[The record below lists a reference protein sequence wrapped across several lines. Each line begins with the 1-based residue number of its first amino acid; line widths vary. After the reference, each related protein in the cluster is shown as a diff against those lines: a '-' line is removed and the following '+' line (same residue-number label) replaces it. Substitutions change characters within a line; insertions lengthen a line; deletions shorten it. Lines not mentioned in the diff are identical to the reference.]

1 MEARIKHI
9 KKKDLNS
16 PPSPVEAP
24 DTANARESSKIV
36 KSWVK
41 EFQEDRRDGNEP
53 LGTFDGLFGDSKA

>member
-16 PPSPVEAP
+16 PPSPVEA
-24 DTANARESSKIV
+24 DIANPTDSSKIV

-41 EFQEDRRDGNEP
+41 EFKEDRRDGNEP
-53 LGTFDGLFGDSKA
+53 LGTFDGLFSDSKA